1 MVDIVGTSADKHM
14 ACMGTAAVFV
24 QVLAVDMRM
33 DIEAGK
39 STNVDIF

>member
-14 ACMGTAAVFV
+14 AYMGIVAVFV
-24 QVLAVDMRM
+24 RVLAMDMRM

-39 STNVDIF
+39 STNVDIS